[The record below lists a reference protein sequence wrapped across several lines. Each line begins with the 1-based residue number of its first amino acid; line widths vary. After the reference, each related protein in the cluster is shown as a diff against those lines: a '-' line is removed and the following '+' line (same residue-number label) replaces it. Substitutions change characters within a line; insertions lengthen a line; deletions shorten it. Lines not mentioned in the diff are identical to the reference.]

1 MKLDKL
7 VKQLRR
13 DLLANRK
20 KAAILGL
27 MVLVALYFWAP
38 LAWKWIAPSGK
49 KATKAETGS
58 LILED
63 DPAELQV
70 KKPGR
75 SASTFKWEKIRELMT
90 NDPRMASAAFNTAW
104 RDPFAVP
111 ISELPAAEIAT
122 ESTSQTET
130 GRAVATNA
138 AGKTESEQI
147 GLKLAS
153 VSIGPRGRSA
163 IISGETYREGET
175 IRIKGNEKDVAAAE
189 FVLVR
194 IERHGVELERLGKTW
209 WLEFEK
215 SKLAHGD
222 EFERATA
229 SGPK

>member
-38 LAWKWIAPSGK
+38 LAWKWIAPTGK
-49 KATKAETGS
+49 KTAKADASS

-63 DPAELQV
+63 DPAEP
-70 KKPGR
+70 KATKR
-75 SASTFKWEKIRELMT
+75 SGSAATFKWEKVRDLMA
-90 NDPRMASAAFNTAW
+90 NDSRMASAAFNAAW

-111 ISELPAAEIAT
+111 ITELPPVET
-122 ESTSQTET
+122 TPTTTPGTET
-130 GRAVATNA
+130 ERAVATSA
-138 AGKTESEQI
+138 PAKSEAEQI

-153 VSIGPRGRSA
+153 VAIGPRGRSA

-175 IRIKGNEKDVAAAE
+175 IRIKGNESGVPTAE
-189 FVLVR
+189 FVVVR
-194 IERHGVELERLGKTW
+194 IDRQGVEIERAGRTLR
-209 WLEFEK
+209 LEFEK

-222 EFERATA
+222 EFGRATA